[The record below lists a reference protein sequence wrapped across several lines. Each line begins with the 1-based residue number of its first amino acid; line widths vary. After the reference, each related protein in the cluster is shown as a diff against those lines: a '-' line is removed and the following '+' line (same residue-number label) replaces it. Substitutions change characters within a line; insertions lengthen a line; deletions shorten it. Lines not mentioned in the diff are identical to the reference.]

1 MATAARSPEPRIGL
15 TPHVP
20 SPENKA
26 AFDAAIVDPDSY
38 AHEERYHAIFNYLR
52 EEAPVYWCEPEGY
65 RPFWTVARHADIRR
79 VELDTDTFI
88 NDPRLTLATIADEER
103 IIAMTGGNK
112 LTRNL
117 VSMDNP
123 DHKHFRAMTQGYFSP
138 KHMKQLE
145 EDIRSLA
152 RESVEHMAALGS
164 ECDFA
169 SEVAIWFPLRVIML
183 TLGAPR
189 EDEQFLM
196 KITQEVFGAQDFDH
210 MRPEEMGGLF
220 ATITEFNAWCDRIT
234 ADRKANPREDVSTII
249 ANATLTDGSPM
260 GNMEAMSYY
269 LIIAAAGHDTTSSSS
284 SAGLLELIRNPD
296 EMRKLRDDPSML
308 PNAVEEMIRWASP
321 VKHFFRTAAKDAE
334 VGGVPIKAGDGLV
347 MAYPSANRDSAV
359 FDDPFAFRIDR
370 ANVRQHLAFGY
381 GPHLCL
387 GQHLA
392 KLEMRILFEELLARF
407 DDFALAGD
415 PEWTRAS
422 FVSGMKHL
430 PIRYRAK

>member
-1 MATAARSPEPRIGL
+1 MATAARSAEPRIGL

-20 SPENKA
+20 SPDDKA

-38 AHEERYHAIFNYLR
+38 AHEERYHAIFTYLR
-52 EEAPVYWCEPEGY
+52 EEAPIYWCEPEGY

-79 VELDTDTFI
+79 VELDNDTFI

-103 IIAMTGGNK
+103 IMAMTGGNK

-152 RESVEHMAALGS
+152 RESVEHMAALGT

-284 SAGLLELIRNPD
+284 SAGLLELIRNPE
-296 EMRKLRDDPSML
+296 EMRKLRDDPSRL
-308 PNAVEEMIRWASP
+308 PTAVEEMIRWASP

-334 VGGVPIKAGDGLV
+334 VSGVPIKAGDGLV
-347 MAYPSANRDSAV
+347 MAYPSANRDSTV

-407 DDFALAGD
+407 DDFELAGE

-422 FVSGMKHL
+422 FVSGLKHL